1 MTIVHRIAIVGLI
14 ALLMFVMCAMVVHAE
29 NAIYPDVG
37 VITEID
43 EEQDLVYITSLDG
56 NMWVYEGI
64 EDLMI
69 GDILAIIFD
78 TMGTKCIY
86 DDQII
91 QIKYCGYIEW

>member
-1 MTIVHRIAIVGLI
+1 MTIVHRFAIVALI
-14 ALLMFVMCAMVVHAE
+14 ALMMLLMCVMVVHAE
-29 NAIYPDVG
+29 SAIYPEVG

-56 NMWVYEGI
+56 NVWIYEGI
-64 EDLMI
+64 EDLMV
-69 GDILAIIFD
+69 GDILAVIFD
-78 TMGTKCIY
+78 TMGTEYIY